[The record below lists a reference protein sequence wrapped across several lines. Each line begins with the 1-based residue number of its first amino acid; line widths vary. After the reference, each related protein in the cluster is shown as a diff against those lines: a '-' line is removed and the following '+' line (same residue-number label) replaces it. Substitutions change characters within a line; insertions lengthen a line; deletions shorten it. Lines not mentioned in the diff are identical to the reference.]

1 MCECVNIQYKRLEQL
16 SGASPQTQPGF
27 GFQLAAG
34 SFRGTKQHWL
44 GGGSPSLHASL
55 TSRAML
61 GGRPI
66 RHHCLGPLQLA
77 AFISAQVQHEGMLVT
92 DLWLWVRECKEPK
105 ASTLVFFHQA
115 PHTGYTHCH
124 CLCPILFLQL
134 KNFVSKYMF
143 RRVSSSQAFREIII

>member
-34 SFRGTKQHWL
+34 SFRGPKQHWR
-44 GGGSPSLHASL
+44 GGGSPALHASL

-77 AFISAQVQHEGMLVT
+77 AFISAQVQHEICGC
-92 DLWLWVRECKEPK
+92 ECKEPK
-105 ASTLVFFHQA
+105 ASTLVFFHQEH
-115 PHTGYTHCH
+115 HTFTKLRTLVKHTATVSVQSYFSSLKT
-124 CLCPILFLQL
+124 LFLNTCL
-134 KNFVSKYMF
+134 DECPLVRHLEK
-143 RRVSSSQAFREIII
+143 

>member
-34 SFRGTKQHWL
+34 GFRGPKQHWW
-44 GGGSPSLHASL
+44 GGGSPALHASL

-77 AFISAQVQHEGMLVT
+77 AFISAQMQHEGMLLT

-105 ASTLVFFHQA
+105 APTLVFLQQA
-115 PHTGYTHCH
+115 SHTGYARPATISAKSYFSS
-124 CLCPILFLQL
+124 LSFIP
-134 KNFVSKYMF
+134 KNVF
-143 RRVSSSQAFREIII
+143 R

>member
-34 SFRGTKQHWL
+34 SFGGPKQHWW
-44 GGGSPSLHASL
+44 GGGSPALQASL

-66 RHHCLGPLQLA
+66 RHHCLDPLQLA
-77 AFISAQVQHEGMLVT
+77 AFISTQMQHEGMLVT
-92 DLWLWVRECKEPK
+92 DLWLWVRECKELK
-105 ASTLVFFHQA
+105 APLVCSFTKPHTLVISTA
-115 PHTGYTHCH
+115 TALPPS
-124 CLCPILFLQL
+124 LP
-134 KNFVSKYMF
+134 NFIF
-143 RRVSSSQAFREIII
+143 PA